1 MFLRFATWSEPYVCR
16 LGSAP
21 ENGSAR
27 LNHGGLTG
35 CWVAGD
41 GRAGPRCGGPAEPAG
56 GGGRGGGR
64 ALDRPA
70 RPRQLV
76 NDPRAAARGRAGWNR
91 ACARAGA
98 GCVSGQVAHRP
109 APAEA
114 IAPSFPSPK
123 SESVRDH
130 GPERGHGR
138 SLARQGGGG
147 AWRRAAEHGRHA
159 GAHGPGTSPATAAP
173 AGPAPRVRLRGAQVR
188 HELPG
193 RAVAGAQASLAL
205 AVVGTEGGDDRLG
218 RSSAGRGPV
227 ARTGPETRRHG
238 L

>member
-91 ACARAGA
+91 ACARAGVGAVALGAA
-98 GCVSGQVAHRP
+98 GDRDEAGQG
-109 APAEA
+109 
-114 IAPSFPSPK
+114 K
-123 SESVRDH
+123 
-130 GPERGHGR
+130 
-138 SLARQGGGG
+138 GGGG
-147 AWRRAAEHGRHA
+147 GTGRHLGRASPRPSLSSLLLRRA
-159 GAHGPGTSPATAAP
+159 PP
-173 AGPAPRVRLRGAQVR
+173 PAPD
-188 HELPG
+188 
-193 RAVAGAQASLAL
+193 VAAL
-205 AVVGTEGGDDRLG
+205 A
-218 RSSAGRGPV
+218 SPV
-227 ARTGPETRRHG
+227 R
-238 L
+238 